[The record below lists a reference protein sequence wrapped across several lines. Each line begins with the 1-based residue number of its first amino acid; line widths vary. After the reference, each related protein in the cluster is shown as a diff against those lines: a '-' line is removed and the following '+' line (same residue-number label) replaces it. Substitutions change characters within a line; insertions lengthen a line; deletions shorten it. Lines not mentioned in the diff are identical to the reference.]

1 MCFRSFLIIKEEI
14 NVVANSTMMQLSN
27 GKNLAICICSR
38 LWKIVLMDIIL
49 YIVLIQC
56 ALLNKFYC
64 FEWHVNKAAQNHD
77 HLDFCNIRNHAR
89 IYSHWTSM
97 KKELQHRR
105 SQIID
110 MKNEK
115 FLHKWQVKVKHVISH
130 MRLQKLHMYIQYSHQ
145 HFMFSREFRYIIF
158 Q

>member
-1 MCFRSFLIIKEEI
+1 MYLYKTLKNSFDEYYIVI
-14 NVVANSTMMQLSN
+14 SQCDLSN
-27 GKNLAICICSR
+27 IS
-38 LWKIVLMDIIL
+38 
-49 YIVLIQC
+49 
-56 ALLNKFYC
+56 YC
-64 FEWHVNKAAQNHD
+64 FEWYVNKTAQNHD

-130 MRLQKLHMYIQYSHQ
+130 MRLQKLHMYNTHINISCFLVNFATSYFNKSRIWIMQTSH
-145 HFMFSREFRYIIF
+145 F
-158 Q
+158 